1 MYTPAA
7 ALHVDEN
14 QRKRLQHLVRSGKT
28 AQKIV
33 LRGGSHAHY
42 VESGHLVYAAAGT
55 LRAVRF
61 DLKRLETAGTPV
73 PVVPEVATTTQGGAD
88 FDVARNGT
96 LVYLPGGVAATAR
109 TLVWLDRQG
118 REEAIKAPPRAY
130 TYTHLSPDG
139 TRVALDIRDQ
149 ESDIWVWD
157 LARETLTRLTFAPGL
172 DRSTVWTPDSR
183 RVIFGSDRSG
193 ALNLYWQ
200 AADNTGMV
208 ERLTTSPNVHVPTG
222 ISPDGTRLVFEE
234 QTTSTDLMALTM
246 DKDRRAV
253 PLVQSQMYA
262 ERNGEISPDGRRL
275 AYQSNESGQN
285 EIYVRP
291 YPEVNSGRWQVS
303 TMGGAQPLWA
313 RSGQELF
320 YVAPD
325 GGLMRVAVE
334 RGPARPQSGGQAWR
348 TGTPAKLFDST
359 YAWAISGLIGRSYDI
374 SADGRRFLAIK
385 PPAAEQTGAPT
396 NLIVVQNWFE
406 ELKRLAPAGTK

>member
-1 MYTPAA
+1 MP
-7 ALHVDEN
+7 VDPGTKLGTYEVTA
-14 QRKRLQHLVRSGKT
+14 HIGSGGMGEVY
-28 AQKIV
+28 Q
-33 LRGGSHAHY
+33 AHD
-42 VESGHLVYAAAGT
+42 SKLG
-55 LRAVRF
+55 R
-61 DLKRLETAGTPV
+61 
-73 PVVPEVATTTQGGAD
+73 
-88 FDVARNGT
+88 DV
-96 LVYLPGGVAATAR
+96 
-109 TLVWLDRQG
+109 
-118 REEAIKAPPRAY
+118 AIKAPPRAY
-130 TYTHLSPDG
+130 VAARLAPDG
-139 TRVALDIRDQ
+139 TRIALDIRDQ

-157 LARETLTRLTFAPGL
+157 LARETLTRLTFDPTV
-172 DRSTVWTPDSR
+172 DRYPVWTPDSQ
-183 RVIFGSDRSG
+183 RVIFSSDRAGPS
-193 ALNLYWQ
+193 NLYWQ

-208 ERLTTSPNVHVPTG
+208 ERLTESPNFQLPNG
-222 ISPDGTRLVFEE
+222 ISPDGARLVFDE
-234 QTTSTDLMALTM
+234 QRPSYDVLALTL
-246 DKDRRAV
+246 DKDRRTE

-262 ERNGEISPDGRRL
+262 ERNGEISPDGRWL
-275 AYQSNESGQN
+275 AYQSNESRQD

-291 YPEVNSGRWQVS
+291 YPDVNSGRWQVS
-303 TMGGAQPLWA
+303 TMGGTQPLWA
-313 RSGQELF
+313 RSGRELF